1 MRCNAIARSP
11 KTLQNL
17 LYKTD
22 NESSTPRERSTAL
35 GHLTSGCEAAPLSAN
50 DHAELSVKFEA
61 TAAATPER
69 RQALLAAIVDSTDDA
84 IISKDLNGVILTW
97 NDAAAQM
104 FGYSAHEIIGRNV
117 RCLIPEELQHEE
129 ETILSKIRF
138 GSRISHY
145 ETLRVRK
152 NGEKFH
158 VSITISPLI
167 DSEGR
172 IFGASKIAR
181 EITERKRL
189 EKQVMDS
196 EKLAAT
202 GRMAA
207 TVAHEINNPLD
218 AVLNLIYLARTSGSL
233 AEARSHLST
242 AETELERVAH
252 IARQTLGYY
261 RDDGLPTPVV
271 LQQVIQHVLTVYQG
285 KLTSADIATDCR
297 FDDHPALLASRGELM
312 QIFSNIVANAID
324 AMPQGGVLRVQTKR
338 SLNPD
343 GIEIQLA
350 DSGSGIRRDDLPH
363 IFEPFFTTKG
373 NMGTG
378 IGLWVVKQLVE
389 KRGGH
394 VAVTSN
400 TDSRSGTTVS
410 IFFPLTGSAT
420 AEHIAV
426 N

>member
-1 MRCNAIARSP
+1 MYER
-11 KTLQNL
+11 
-17 LYKTD
+17 TD
-22 NESSTPRERSTAL
+22 VS
-35 GHLTSGCEAAPLSAN
+35 LTN
-50 DHAELSVKFEA
+50 EA

-84 IISKDLNGVILTW
+84 IVSKDLNGTILTW
-97 NDAAAQM
+97 NDAAARM
-104 FGYSAHEIIGRNV
+104 FGYSAPEIIGRNV

-129 ETILSKIRF
+129 ALILSNIRS
-138 GSRISHY
+138 GKRISHY
-145 ETLRVRK
+145 ETVRVRK
-152 NGEKFH
+152 NGERFD

-172 IFGASKIAR
+172 IIGASKIAR
-181 EITERKRL
+181 DISERRRL
-189 EKQVMDS
+189 EKQLMES

-233 AEARSHLST
+233 AESRAHLTT
-242 AETELERVAH
+242 AEKELERVAH

-261 RDDGLPTPVV
+261 RDDGTPTPVI
-271 LQQVIQHVLTVYQG
+271 LQDVIQHVLTVYQC

-297 FDDHPALLASRGELM
+297 FDEQPALLASRGELM

-324 AMPQGGVLRVQTKR
+324 AMPQGGVLRVQTKK

-343 GIEIQLA
+343 GVQIQLA
-350 DSGSGIRRDDLPH
+350 DNGSGIQKQYLPR

-389 KRGGH
+389 KRGGY
-394 VAVTSN
+394 VDVTSD
-400 TDSRSGTTVS
+400 TDNGSGTTVS
-410 IFFPLTGSAT
+410 IFLPFMDSAKP
-420 AEHIAV
+420 EHTAV